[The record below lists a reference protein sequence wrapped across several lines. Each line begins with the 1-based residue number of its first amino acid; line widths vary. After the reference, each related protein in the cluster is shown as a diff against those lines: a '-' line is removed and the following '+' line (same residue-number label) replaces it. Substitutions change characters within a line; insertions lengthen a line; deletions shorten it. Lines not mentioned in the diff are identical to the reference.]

1 MSEPEPANRHR
12 SGIMA
17 RILENKRTPTSFCI
31 PVEITAER
39 GAMPE
44 KAFLSITVYGLV
56 QGVLLRDFVRQ
67 HAIALD
73 LRGYVRNLPQ
83 GRSVEIRAEGRR
95 ERLEKLMEHVKVGPR
110 RAKIE
115 RIEANWAEYTGILP
129 RFEIRY

>member
-1 MSEPEPANRHR
+1 
-12 SGIMA
+12 
-17 RILENKRTPTSFCI
+17 
-31 PVEITAER
+31 
-39 GAMPE
+39 MPE
-44 KAFLSITVYGLV
+44 QAFLSITVYGLV
-56 QGVLLRDFVRQ
+56 QGVLFRDFVWQ

-83 GRSVEIRAEGRR
+83 GRSVEIRVEGRL
-95 ERLEKLMEHVKVGPR
+95 ERLEKLMDHVKVGPR